1 MRRAIGLDEGS
12 EFPQLVGTTRGRV
25 DVPAQEQ
32 VEASVGKAQRTTHRD
47 DVAGACP
54 VATHHWPRAIAEGSH
69 REDEL
74 VSRAQVTADDARAD
88 LARPLPQA
96 SDNIEKNIRVHV
108 SRRDDRGDE
117 T

>member
-1 MRRAIGLDEGS
+1 MTSPGPVVRRD
-12 EFPQLVGTTRGRV
+12 
-25 DVPAQEQ
+25 
-32 VEASVGKAQRTTHRD
+32 
-47 DVAGACP
+47 GARP
-54 VATHHWPRAIAEGSH
+54 GATHHWPRAIAEGSH

-96 SDNIEKNIRVHV
+96 SDNIEKNIRVHI